1 MLKIVI
7 VRAAVIAAAWFV
19 VGLPASATDVDPCTR
34 FTWNVTREL
43 AVMTQTPKPVA
54 VAVKTGA
61 DVPQLQFD
69 TLYELK
75 LAAQGA
81 TSFAIKPGKLTVD
94 DSAHAGL
101 VRFRTEK
108 AGLYRISITSRH
120 WLDVVDG
127 AVVVKSRDFQGQ
139 RGCER
144 PRKIV
149 EYELPAGRDL
159 TLQLSGSPDA
169 TVLVAITPA
178 PSGS

>member
-1 MLKIVI
+1 
-7 VRAAVIAAAWFV
+7 
-19 VGLPASATDVDPCTR
+19 
-34 FTWNVTREL
+34 
-43 AVMTQTPKPVA
+43 MTQTPAPVA
-54 VAVKTGA
+54 VGVKAGA
-61 DVPQLQFD
+61 EVPQLQLD
-69 TLYELK
+69 KLYELK

-81 TSFAIKPGKLTVD
+81 TSFVIKPGKPTLD

-101 VRFRTEK
+101 VRFRSEQ
-108 AGLYRISITSRH
+108 AGLYRISITSGH

-127 AVVVKSRDFQGQ
+127 ATVLKSRDFQGQ

-169 TVLVAITPA
+169 SVLVAITLAPA
-178 PSGS
+178 AS